1 MNDHERDTIAAI
13 AAALIDGSLAAIHP
27 NPDGTT
33 PTAAARFSTHR
44 IADKV
49 AAIVTP
55 AAAADIGPAARCVPL
70 ATDRGP
76 DGAVRWGVTWYDPSE
91 AFPDS
96 ARRIL
101 ARPELQTI
109 GGEA

>member
-1 MNDHERDTIAAI
+1 MNDDRNTVAAI
-13 AAALIDGSLAAIHP
+13 AAALIDGSLAAVHP

-44 IADKV
+44 IADQV

-76 DGAVRWGVTWYDPSE
+76 DGKVRWAVTWYDPSE

-96 ARRIL
+96 SRRIL
-101 ARPELQTI
+101 ARPELLAI
-109 GGEA
+109 GGAS